1 MNVTTGFDVNNP
13 GAKTGHI
20 AHRSGDNTKSQCFDP
35 VFGLF
40 QASEASLSV
49 HHEMSRV
56 GNPDALLFAFVDLG
70 NAFAGQHY

>member
-1 MNVTTGFDVNNP
+1 MNQKAGFDVNNP
-13 GAKTGHI
+13 GVKTGHI
-20 AHRSGDNTKSQCFDP
+20 AHRNGDNTKSQRFDP

-56 GNPDALLFAFVDLG
+56 GNPDALLFAFVALG
-70 NAFAGQHY
+70 NIFAGQHF